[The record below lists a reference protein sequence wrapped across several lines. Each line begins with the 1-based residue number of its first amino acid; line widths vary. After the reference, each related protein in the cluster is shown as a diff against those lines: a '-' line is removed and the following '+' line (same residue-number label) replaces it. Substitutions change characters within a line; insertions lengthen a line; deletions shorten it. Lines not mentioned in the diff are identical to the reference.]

1 MQFLIIT
8 ILNMR
13 ILKLREVKDIKSLNV
28 GC

>member
-13 ILKLREVKDIKSLNV
+13 ILKLREVKEIKSLNV